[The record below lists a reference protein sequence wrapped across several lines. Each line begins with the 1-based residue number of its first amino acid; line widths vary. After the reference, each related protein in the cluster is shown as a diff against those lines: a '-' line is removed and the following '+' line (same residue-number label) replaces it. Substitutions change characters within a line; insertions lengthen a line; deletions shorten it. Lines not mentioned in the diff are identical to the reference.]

1 MAILSQEVAGAL
13 KKGQT
18 LASSLQLENGWRNH
32 FAEGII
38 FALRRGNDVH
48 QGCADVLLL
57 EASLKQV
64 GHLGLL
70 KARERGCLVNMAT
83 VCGGENIC

>member
-1 MAILSQEVAGAL
+1 MASA
-13 KKGQT
+13 
-18 LASSLQLENGWRNH
+18 LQLENGWRNH

-57 EASLKQV
+57 EASLKQM

-70 KARERGCLVNMAT
+70 TARERECLVKMKT
-83 VCGGENIC
+83 VCGSESICRE